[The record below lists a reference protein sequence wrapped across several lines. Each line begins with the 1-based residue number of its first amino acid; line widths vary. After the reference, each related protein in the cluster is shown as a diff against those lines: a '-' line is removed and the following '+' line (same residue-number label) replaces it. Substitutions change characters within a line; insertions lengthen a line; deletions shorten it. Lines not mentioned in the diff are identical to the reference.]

1 MAWRS
6 TDAHLG
12 RAEPDRERLGNLLI
26 ETVLDITQ
34 DQDTALDGIQP
45 YWHRAKVTAF
55 DVPRIPREW
64 LERERA
70 RIGDWWFRQEY
81 GCEFLDTDDQLYATD
96 LVLAAVSRDV
106 APMGLPSMGGHA

>member
-45 YWHRAKVTAF
+45 LQHTFQTVVQLTPQRNLLRHGNV
-55 DVPRIPREW
+55 
-64 LERERA
+64 
-70 RIGDWWFRQEY
+70 RIGDLRLLVPVGARRH
-81 GCEFLDTDDQLYATD
+81 GCGR
-96 LVLAAVSRDV
+96 VW
-106 APMGLPSMGGHA
+106 